1 MNLGVFLRSEV
12 KPALGCT
19 EPGSVALAA
28 ATAVRQ
34 LRRKVKRIHVRTSG
48 SIFKNGLNVGVP
60 GTRGGRGNLLA
71 AALGA
76 LAGDPDKGLQSLEG
90 ITDED
95 VSEAKRMVDEGLVTQ
110 EVTDD
115 PGVYVE
121 VQLYTDDER
130 ASTVI
135 SGRHDNVFKVTRD
148 DETVFNGES
157 GERGGGEKPL
167 YLEEL
172 TAHDMAGLWGLSE
185 EIDAELQRYLLDGS
199 EMNMGVADEGL
210 REPWGLG
217 VGFHLNA
224 MAPSDDLLYKVKAYA
239 AAAADVRMGGG
250 PWPIMS
256 SSGSGNH
263 GITAVVP
270 PSVVSSSWG
279 RSSRELAEALALS
292 HLVTR
297 YIKAYTGIL
306 SPVCG
311 CAIAAGAGAAAA
323 IVKLG
328 GGSPAQAESAV
339 ASLIASVMGMTCD
352 GGKGSCAL
360 KVSTAAGE
368 AYIAAMLAMRGVG
381 ITESQGILKPDLRS
395 VAQVLG
401 EVSEKGMPKM
411 DEVILGILQRL

>member
-1 MNLGVFLRSEV
+1 MGVFLRSEV

-28 ATAVRQ
+28 ATAAKQ
-34 LRRKVKRIHVRTSG
+34 LGRRVNRIHVRTSG

-110 EVTDD
+110 EVTGD

-121 VQLYTDDER
+121 VQLHTDDER

-135 SGRHDNVFKVTRD
+135 SGRHDNVLKVTKGD
-148 DETVFNGES
+148 KTIFKGEAGGS
-157 GERGGGEKPL
+157 GGELPL

-172 TAHDMAGLWGLSE
+172 TAQDMAGLWRLSE
-185 EIDAELQRYLLDGS
+185 GIDAESQRYLLDGS

-210 REPWGLG
+210 KEPWGLG

-224 MAPSDDLLYKVKAYA
+224 IAPGDDLLYKVKAYA
-239 AAAADVRMGGG
+239 AAAVDVRMGGG

-263 GITAVVP
+263 GITAIVP
-270 PSVVSSSWG
+270 PSVVSSNWG

-328 GGSPAQAESAV
+328 GGSPGQADSAV

-368 AYIAAMLAMRGVG
+368 AYLAAMLAMRGAG
-381 ITESQGILKPDLRS
+381 INERQGVLKPDLRS

-411 DEVILGILQRL
+411 DEVILGILKRR